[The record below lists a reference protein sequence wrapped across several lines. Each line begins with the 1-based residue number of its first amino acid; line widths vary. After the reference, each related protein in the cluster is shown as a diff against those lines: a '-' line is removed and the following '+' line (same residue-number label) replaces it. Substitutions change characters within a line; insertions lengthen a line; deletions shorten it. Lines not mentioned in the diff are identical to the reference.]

1 MGRSGPV
8 LHSALGPGCCA
19 ERAARRDPRGDV
31 AQLEERRVRIAE
43 ARGSSPLI
51 STNRPLRRRF
61 LSRPGRLTRYAAGE
75 SARQEEPHEPMV
87 DPVAAP
93 DAYQQLL
100 LSYLGDDDPA
110 VVQAATPA
118 AIRAVVAAAGPDL
131 RRRPAP
137 TEWSVVECLGH
148 MVDGELVVSG
158 RYRWIVAEAEPDIV
172 GYDQNLWV
180 DRLRHGQD
188 DPAELLGLFSA
199 LRRVNFDLG
208 PASRPRI
215 GPGSA
220 SIANAAR
227 RVTS

>member
-1 MGRSGPV
+1 M
-8 LHSALGPGCCA
+8 
-19 ERAARRDPRGDV
+19 
-31 AQLEERRVRIAE
+31 
-43 ARGSSPLI
+43 SP
-51 STNRPLRRRF
+51 T
-61 LSRPGRLTRYAAGE
+61 
-75 SARQEEPHEPMV
+75 V

-93 DAYQQLL
+93 VAYQQLL

-118 AIRAVVAAAGPDL
+118 AIRAVVDAAGPDL

-172 GYDQNLWV
+172 GYDQDLWV

-199 LRRVNFDLG
+199 LRRVNLDLWARL
-208 PASRPRI
+208 PTEDRARI
-215 GPGSA
+215 GLHRERGPESYELTFQLLAGHDRFHLA
-220 SIANAAR
+220 QAERALAEVRAR
-227 RVTS
+227 G

>member
-1 MGRSGPV
+1 M
-8 LHSALGPGCCA
+8 
-19 ERAARRDPRGDV
+19 
-31 AQLEERRVRIAE
+31 
-43 ARGSSPLI
+43 SP
-51 STNRPLRRRF
+51 T
-61 LSRPGRLTRYAAGE
+61 
-75 SARQEEPHEPMV
+75 V

-172 GYDQNLWV
+172 GYDQDLWV

-199 LRRVNFDLG
+199 LRR
-208 PASRPRI
+208 
-215 GPGSA
+215 
-220 SIANAAR
+220 
-227 RVTS
+227 